1 MNKFITLVAG
11 ALFMLTSCIHK
22 DLCMHHDEHAHKY
35 HVLIDADYRC
45 EWEEWMDPTYT
56 NWKKNWPDN
65 YIEYESLLPGIPKG
79 LRVVNYPEDGP
90 EKISNIEAEGGIVY
104 FSEGTHDILFY
115 NNDTEYIVMEDLG
128 MFASTRATTRTRTR
142 STYTGSPFGSTK
154 GEEVTV
160 NPPDMLYGSYIN
172 DYLAK
177 KLPQPEVIPV
187 TMHPLVFTYKIRF
200 EFAAGLKY
208 VALARGTLA
217 GMALSVNLSTGTT
230 SNEAATIL
238 YDCEVKDWGV
248 AAYVNSFGV
257 PGYPNGAY
265 TKGDQIYAVNL
276 EVRMRN
282 GKIKSFDFDVTDQV
296 SKQPHG
302 GVIVIDGIEINDD
315 EGMSGS
321 GAFDVTVK
329 DWGEYEDITIP
340 LI

>member
-1 MNKFITLVAG
+1 MPNLLQLHLKKHFPLNFFSTSSHFGRLCKFSWPYKSDSCRQTDF
-11 ALFMLTSCIHK
+11 LF
-22 DLCMHHDEHAHKY
+22 
-35 HVLIDADYRC
+35 
-45 EWEEWMDPTYT
+45 
-56 NWKKNWPDN
+56 
-65 YIEYESLLPGIPKG
+65 
-79 LRVVNYPEDGP
+79 
-90 EKISNIEAEGGIVY
+90 
-104 FSEGTHDILFY
+104 
-115 NNDTEYIVMEDLG
+115 
-128 MFASTRATTRTRTR
+128 ATTRTRTR
-142 STYTGSPFGSTK
+142 STYTGSPFGPTK

-172 DYLAK
+172 DYQAQ
-177 KLPQPEVIPV
+177 KLPQPEIIPV

>member
-1 MNKFITLVAG
+1 
-11 ALFMLTSCIHK
+11 
-22 DLCMHHDEHAHKY
+22 
-35 HVLIDADYRC
+35 
-45 EWEEWMDPTYT
+45 
-56 NWKKNWPDN
+56 
-65 YIEYESLLPGIPKG
+65 
-79 LRVVNYPEDGP
+79 
-90 EKISNIEAEGGIVY
+90 
-104 FSEGTHDILFY
+104 
-115 NNDTEYIVMEDLG
+115 
-128 MFASTRATTRTRTR
+128 
-142 STYTGSPFGSTK
+142 
-154 GEEVTV
+154 
-160 NPPDMLYGSYIN
+160 MLYGSYIN
-172 DYLAK
+172 DYQAQ
-177 KLPQPEVIPV
+177 KLPEPEVIPV

-302 GVIVIDGIEINDD
+302 GVIVVKDIVIKPEDGTQ
-315 EGMSGS
+315 GSGS
-321 GAFDVTVK
+321 FDVVVNG
-329 DWGEYEDITIP
+329 WGPYEDIYLP
-340 LI
+340 L